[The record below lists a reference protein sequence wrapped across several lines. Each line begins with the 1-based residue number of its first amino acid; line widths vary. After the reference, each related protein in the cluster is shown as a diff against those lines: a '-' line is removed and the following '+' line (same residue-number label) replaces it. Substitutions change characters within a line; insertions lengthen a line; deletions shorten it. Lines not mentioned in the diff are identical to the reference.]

1 MRLFLWFL
9 LILAPP
15 ITGIRGAIV
24 LFSVREI
31 RIKKQVNFLRN
42 PALIKESFLNQA
54 FSKMLIEISSQLLH
68 DLLAISVSGLKC
80 M

>member
-1 MRLFLWFL
+1 MRLFLRII
-9 LILAPP
+9 LILAPS
-15 ITGIRGAIV
+15 ITGIRVAIV

-31 RIKKQVNFLRN
+31 RNKKQVNFLRN
-42 PALIKESFLNQA
+42 PVFIKESFLKQA
-54 FSKMLIEISSQLLH
+54 CGEMLIEIRRQFHH